1 MGIYNERINVLQ
13 MRTSPQV
20 QSKIPVEKRPFKV
33 SKIFLNKLASLE
45 DATRTKDR
53 TTHLLEDGACMHRRF
68 YWYHK
73 LQVKTENFLFSQL
86 LQKMTK
92 DLKFVTETGTPHI
105 LSVCNS

>member
-53 TTHLLEDGACMHRRF
+53 THLLEILKGVGACMHRMLS
-68 YWYHK
+68 K
-73 LQVKTENFLFSQL
+73 LLYMTRSQ
-86 LQKMTK
+86 
-92 DLKFVTETGTPHI
+92 
-105 LSVCNS
+105 